1 MKSYT
6 GSRGIAPLILNLG
19 TEWRYVVNFT
29 SGPTSEKESLYPLN
43 RLSGFQNWFGS
54 FGHKNLVN
62 LPGFEP
68 HTVQPVD

>member
-6 GSRGIAPLILNLG
+6 GSRGIAPPFLNLG
-19 TEWRYVVNFT
+19 TEWRYVVNFK
-29 SGPTSEKESLYPLN
+29 SGPTSEKESRYPLN
-43 RLSGFQNWFGS
+43 RLSGFQNRFGR
-54 FGHKNLVN
+54 FGDKSLVN